1 MARERKTWVIY
12 PEYFDK
18 RFSRS
23 GCRRIPKALAINKPT
38 IDEISDILGSY
49 DIPNR
54 KEKDASHPSTWY
66 ENNGRII
73 IAKQNISKHNFLV
86 KLGEK
91 LKGERS

>member
-23 GCRRIPKALAINKPT
+23 ECRRVPKTIAVKGPTVEEINKV
-38 IDEISDILGSY
+38 LNSY
-49 DIPNR
+49 EIPNR
-54 KEKDASHPSTWY
+54 VEKNASHPRTWY

-73 IAKQNISKHNFLV
+73 IAKQNISKHEFLI

-91 LKGERS
+91 LKEN